1 MGDSTVW
8 EENKERTKPQSE
20 EMRRLPTERIQEEGK
35 PSALFGLVAFRRSR
49 SLGLGET
56 PERET

>member
-1 MGDSTVW
+1 MGNSMVW
-8 EENKERTKPQSE
+8 EENKERTKPPCT

-35 PSALFGLVAFRRSR
+35 SSILFGLVAFRRSR